1 MFDRRVFGPIA
12 APAKADESFP
22 LKPSSPYPASKAS
35 EDLIAQAAHTTFD
48 QEIVIA
54 KCSNNYGPR
63 KHREKLIPILVH
75 FALRDQPPPIYG
87 LGKQVCDWIHVD
99 HAARGLIKVFESG
112 LSHSIYSLGANCKR
126 TNIKIASTVLEHL
139 DKPES
144 LIEHFRD
151 RPWRDLRH
159 TNDTARAM
167 ATLGWQPLIPFQERF
182 EKVVRE
188 LGAALGP
195 N

>member
-1 MFDRRVFGPIA
+1 
-12 APAKADESFP
+12 
-22 LKPSSPYPASKAS
+22 
-35 EDLIAQAAHTTFD
+35 
-48 QEIVIA
+48 
-54 KCSNNYGPR
+54 
-63 KHREKLIPILVH
+63 
-75 FALRDQPPPIYG
+75 